1 MHIIHGSVSFPH
13 RPMFR
18 SYKPLD
24 KDLQQS
30 TLPDAK
36 PEKIEQQ
43 LTGELDKANEATVL
57 EEIVIPLLGCRGQS

>member
-1 MHIIHGSVSFPH
+1 
-13 RPMFR
+13 MFR